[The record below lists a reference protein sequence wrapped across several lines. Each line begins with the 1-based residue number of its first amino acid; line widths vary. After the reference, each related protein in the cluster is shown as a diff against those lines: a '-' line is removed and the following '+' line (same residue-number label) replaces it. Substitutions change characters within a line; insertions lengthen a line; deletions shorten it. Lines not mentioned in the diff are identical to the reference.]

1 MIVGASWQ
9 VEAVRSYM
17 EAEPDAPEVVA
28 LRASL
33 AELRSSLTALL
44 AEIAAIEDPVVR
56 AAEAIRVFGKRGP
69 RLLDEGLG

>member
-1 MIVGASWQ
+1 MGASWQ